1 MLNYAFVLII
11 LNLFIY
17 YAVSGQIRLNCQV
30 MWRKGIAHPN
40 FFLNIGNEYCTCLL
54 KPIVCLPLSTK
65 RFRVAECLSCSFPWN
80 ESQWW
85 PQLSNVFKENI
96 RQGIVL
102 FLAFRRLHRV
112 IIYKTVSTKI
122 GCSTTGFNI
131 DDNQLICQ
139 LNNQI
144 NILEWLMKDHVT
156 RYILKLF

>member
-40 FFLNIGNEYCTCLL
+40 FFFNIGNEYCTCLL

-85 PQLSNVFKENI
+85 PQLSNVFKENMSRHSFVSCI
-96 RQGIVL
+96 SSSSQSNHIQDC
-102 FLAFRRLHRV
+102 F
-112 IIYKTVSTKI
+112 YKNRMQHNW
-122 GCSTTGFNI
+122 F
-131 DDNQLICQ
+131 QH
-139 LNNQI
+139 
-144 NILEWLMKDHVT
+144 WW
-156 RYILKLF
+156 